1 MWRTSN
7 LRVLKNHRPLVMAHR
22 GNSAEVPENT
32 RAAFE
37 DAAKLDGV
45 DVIET
50 DVHLTKDDN
59 LVFFHDPVVD
69 RTTDGRGKI
78 KDKTLAELK
87 ALDAGYN
94 HVAADGTFP
103 FRGKGL
109 TIQTVDEILTAFP
122 DQRFNIDIK
131 SKNPRA
137 PALLAQKLDDLG
149 IENGPGSR
157 VLVASFWDKQIKR
170 FRLESRIPTSAGTM
184 EVVRH
189 VWRVNRWAKKHGKA
203 DIPAEIAQEDVLGK
217 KVPYIAIQVP
227 EKFWIVNVVSNGKWF
242 VDVAHAM
249 GTAVEVWTVNEPDQM
264 RRLLG
269 WGVDGIFSDC
279 PGTLV
284 SVMDELFPNPAS

>member
-7 LRVLKNHRPLVMAHR
+7 LRAIKNPRPLVMAHR

-32 RAAFE
+32 RPAFD

-50 DVHLTKDDN
+50 DVHLTKDGH

-69 RTTDGRGKI
+69 RTTNGRGKI
-78 KDKTLAELK
+78 KDKSLAELK

-94 HVAADGTFP
+94 HAAEDGTFP

-109 TIQTVDEILTAFP
+109 TIQSADEILAAFP
-122 DQRFNIDIK
+122 NQRFNIDIK
-131 SKNPRA
+131 SRDPRA
-137 PALLAQKLDDLG
+137 PALLARKLVDLG
-149 IENGPGSR
+149 SEDGPGSR
-157 VLVASFWDKQIKR
+157 VLVASFWDAQIRR
-170 FRLESRIPTSAGTM
+170 FREASSMPTSAGTM

-189 VWRVNRWAKKHGKA
+189 LWSVNKWAKKHGKA
-203 DIPAEIAQEDVLGK
+203 DIPGEVAQEDVLGK
-217 KVPYIAIQVP
+217 RVPYVAIQVP

-249 GTAVEVWTVNEPDQM
+249 GVAVEVWTVNEPDPM

-269 WGVDGIFSDC
+269 WGVDGIFSDS
-279 PGTLV
+279 PATLV
-284 SVMDELFPNPAS
+284 GIMEELFPQRS